1 MNNDEAER
9 IQKLEAHVAELERQV
24 EQLNEV
30 IIEQSRAI
38 EKMKTQLR
46 RVTESVENI
55 EIDRIKSTNSKPP
68 HYQ

>member
-1 MNNDEAER
+1 MKDDSVER

-30 IIEQSRAI
+30 VTDQTRSF
-38 EKMKTQLR
+38 EKLKTQLR
-46 RVTESVENI
+46 RLTQTLENI
-55 EIDRIKSTNSKPP
+55 ELERIKSTNPKPP